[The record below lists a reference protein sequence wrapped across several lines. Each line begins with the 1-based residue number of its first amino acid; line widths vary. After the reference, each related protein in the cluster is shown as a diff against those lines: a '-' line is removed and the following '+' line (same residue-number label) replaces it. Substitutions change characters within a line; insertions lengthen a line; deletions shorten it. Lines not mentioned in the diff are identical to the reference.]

1 MSLSLIKDLNV
12 EHAELLRHLGAI
24 AELGTLDAGV
34 RQLLVTLKKRLR
46 AHVEHEERDFY
57 PAMLKAA
64 EANEQLEANL
74 QMMSDE
80 METIAASTLKFLD
93 TYIEGGVPA
102 EFPGAL
108 ASVTAMVTER
118 IKREEHF
125 LYSKYIK
132 LIEGGV

>member
-1 MSLSLIKDLNV
+1 MIRT
-12 EHAELLRHLGAI
+12 EF
-24 AELGTLDAGV
+24 GV
-34 RQLLVTLKKRLR
+34 KRLR